1 MKRWLPI
8 AILLTS
14 ALYIFEIR
22 PEPQA
27 FKFFFKLI
35 PMWLILYYAYS
46 HMPSA
51 KKCVHGLMLTG
62 LFFGMLGDGL
72 IMYWFVLGLAAFLI
86 GHLFYTAGF
95 LVQWRFSWLRFSSI
109 VPIAIYS
116 FIMGRELVISLME
129 QNNAGLVV
137 PVLFY
142 IVVISLMGWSAIM
155 TSNRGAIVG
164 SFLFLISDSI
174 LSWNLFVS
182 PISYADLL
190 IMTTYYSAQ
199 FIIAR
204 SATLPEQREMKVH
217 P

>member
-1 MKRWLPI
+1 MKRWLPM

-14 ALYIFEIR
+14 ALYICEFR
-22 PEPQA
+22 PEHQA
-27 FKFFFKLI
+27 FKLLFKLI

-46 HMPSA
+46 HMPLA
-51 KKCVHGLMLTG
+51 KNRIHWLMLTG

-72 IMYWFVLGLAAFLI
+72 IMYEFVIGLAAFLI
-86 GHLFYTAGF
+86 GHLFYTTAF

-109 VPIAIYS
+109 IPIAIYS
-116 FIMGRELVISLME
+116 IMMGRELVISLMA

-142 IVVISLMGWSAIM
+142 IIVISLMGWSAIM
-155 TSNRGAIVG
+155 TGNRWAVIG

-182 PISYADLL
+182 PVFFADIL
-190 IMTTYYSAQ
+190 IMTSYYSAQ

-204 SATLPEQREMKVH
+204 SAALPEKREVKVH

>member
-22 PEPQA
+22 PEHQA

-46 HMPSA
+46 HMPPA
-51 KKCVHGLMLTG
+51 KKRINWLMLAG

-142 IVVISLMGWSAIM
+142 IIVISLMGWSAIM
-155 TSNRGAIVG
+155 TGNTGAIIG

-182 PISYADLL
+182 PISYADIL

-204 SATLPEQREMKVH
+204 SAALTEQKEMKVH